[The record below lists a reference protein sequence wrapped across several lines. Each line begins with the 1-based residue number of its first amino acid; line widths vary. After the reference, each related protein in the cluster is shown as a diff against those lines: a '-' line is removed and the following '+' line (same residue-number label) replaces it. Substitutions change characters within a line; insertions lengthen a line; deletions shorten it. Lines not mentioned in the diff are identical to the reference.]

1 MRDIDLSNNV
11 ENTIRT
17 FVAVEL
23 DDSVKAHIVTAI
35 EFLRGERIEGLRLVR
50 AEGVHLTLKFLGDIE
65 AAQVPKVA
73 EAMTQV
79 AARQAA
85 FGLNLGAPG
94 VFPNARRAR
103 VLWIGV
109 EGNLQPLRTL
119 QADVEEALTGIG
131 FPAER
136 QRFNPH
142 LTIGRMHHRAT
153 RENRRRATDTLSSL
167 PLPAN
172 QEIAVSAISLMK
184 SILRPDGA
192 VYERISHSIFP
203 LR

>member
-1 MRDIDLSNNV
+1 MTQK
-11 ENTIRT
+11 NTIRA
-17 FVAVEL
+17 FVAIEL
-23 DDSVKAHIVTAI
+23 DDGVKARIASAI
-35 EFLRGERIEGLRLVR
+35 EFLRAERIEGLRLAR
-50 AEGVHLTLKFLGDIE
+50 AEGVHLTLKFLGDIDT
-65 AAQVPKVA
+65 ARAPKVA

-85 FGLNLGAPG
+85 FSLNLGMPG

-109 EGNLQPLRTL
+109 EGDLQPLRLL

-131 FPAER
+131 IPAEK

-142 LTIGRMHHRAT
+142 LTIGRMRHRAT
-153 RENRRRATDTLSSL
+153 RENRRRATEALASL
-167 PLPAN
+167 HLPTS

-184 SILRPDGA
+184 SALRPGGA